1 MEGRAQPVRFDR
13 RHRIPAPVN
22 YVYSSSATGVEVF
35 TAFVDAEFRLDR
47 PVQADGQPPRVRS
60 VHSLLTI
67 SASDEGRGIY
77 LFDDNVLQDS
87 SSTAAQQMALVMT
100 NALFKVSQ
108 ANGCLLFGSLSD
120 DYRTVQDGFLF
131 LTFGLYAYLPTL
143 PDPYA
148 ANLGVLRRQIQGQGR
163 LAATARTTFAAWLV
177 ARVRWQ
183 TPDDD
188 DHGDNDVEVSST
200 SLR

>member
-1 MEGRAQPVRFDR
+1 
-13 RHRIPAPVN
+13 
-22 YVYSSSATGVEVF
+22 
-35 TAFVDAEFRLDR
+35 
-47 PVQADGQPPRVRS
+47 
-60 VHSLLTI
+60 
-67 SASDEGRGIY
+67 
-77 LFDDNVLQDS
+77 
-87 SSTAAQQMALVMT
+87 MALVMT

-163 LAATARTTFAAWLV
+163 LAATARTTFAACSSRGCGGRRRTTTTT
-177 ARVRWQ
+177 ATMMSRC
-183 TPDDD
+183 T
-188 DHGDNDVEVSST
+188 ST